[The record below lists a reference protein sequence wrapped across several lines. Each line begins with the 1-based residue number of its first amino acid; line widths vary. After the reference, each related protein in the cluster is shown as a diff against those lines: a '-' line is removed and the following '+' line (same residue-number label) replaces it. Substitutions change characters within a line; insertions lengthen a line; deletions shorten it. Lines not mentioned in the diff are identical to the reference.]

1 MHGFFLMI
9 YEDCLVCLQNVFPGL
24 WLVGVTPDSYRLPD
38 APAKV
43 PFLARSFQIS
53 AFVLKSC

>member
-1 MHGFFLMI
+1 MMNKDF
-9 YEDCLVCLQNVFPGL
+9 LVCLQNVFPGL

-43 PFLARSFQIS
+43 LFRVLSLQVS
-53 AFVLKSC
+53 AFRLESC

>member
-1 MHGFFLMI
+1 MI
-9 YEDCLVCLQNVFPGL
+9 NKDFIVCLQTVFPGL

-43 PFLARSFQIS
+43 LFPFLSLRVS
-53 AFVLKSC
+53 AFLYGILLIF